1 MSYMPLFALENSPN
15 KKFVVHGTLTLAYI
29 HE

>member
-1 MSYMPLFALENSPN
+1 MSYMHFALENSPN